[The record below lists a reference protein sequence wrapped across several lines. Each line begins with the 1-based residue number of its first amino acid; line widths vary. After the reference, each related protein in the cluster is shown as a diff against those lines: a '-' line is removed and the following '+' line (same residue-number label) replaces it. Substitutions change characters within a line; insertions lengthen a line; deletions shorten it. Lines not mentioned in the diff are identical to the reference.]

1 MKNKHTP
8 GPWKFHEM
16 RRGYFGQKESEMD
29 FLYGVSQNIE
39 GNGPDALIAEV
50 QITGST
56 SKFNAANYV
65 HDINKQV
72 GEANARLIAAAPEL
86 LESLEKLKE
95 AFIVAVGD
103 KSPFAKVALGI
114 ASEAIAKARG

>member
-1 MKNKHTP
+1 MKAQHTP

-16 RRGYFGQKESEMD
+16 RKGYLGQRESEMD
-29 FLYGVSQNIE
+29 FLYGVSQDIE

-56 SKFNAANYV
+56 SKFNADNYV

-86 LESLEKLKE
+86 LEALEQFVNDPLH
-95 AFIVAVGD
+95 ADLGNAIDIVR
-103 KSPFAKVALGI
+103 KAKGL
-114 ASEAIAKARG
+114 